1 MLLSTSQTI
10 LAQANIASNKPPRLG
25 AVSRRGFELR
35 RKNYCCG
42 VGDVGGVVV
51 GAGAPG
57 TAGMGV
63 GSAGAEV
70 VPFES
75 SPVFFLSLKRVLSLV
90 VVERFFFLVE
100 VSPANPKGEDCV

>member
-1 MLLSTSQTI
+1 
-10 LAQANIASNKPPRLG
+10 
-25 AVSRRGFELR
+25 
-35 RKNYCCG
+35 
-42 VGDVGGVVV
+42 
-51 GAGAPG
+51 
-57 TAGMGV
+57 MGV